1 MKGQEQDTV
10 AIVISDGQPAG
21 LCNNP
26 HTAELARKFVDR
38 GMKLASI
45 LIGTDHRL
53 YPAEVSAYVN
63 SLSDMAN
70 IWPVLSF
77 VASQE
82 R

>member
-1 MKGQEQDTV
+1 MQGQEQDTV
-10 AIVISDGQPAG
+10 AVVISDGQPAG
-21 LCNNP
+21 ICGNS
-26 HTAELARKFVDR
+26 HTARLSRTFVDR

-45 LIGTDHRL
+45 LIGTNFSL
-53 YPAEVSAYVN
+53 YPAEVTAEVST
-63 SLSDMAN
+63 LDDMAN